1 MFRLKVRTAR
11 PTTFQFKNRLSSVRE
26 VETSFRRMNVTGNGR
41 LTREEM
47 LSGDEFTREEIEAMF
62 ELGDLDRN
70 GQLDL
75 SEFVGKQLNSL

>member
-1 MFRLKVRTAR
+1 M
-11 PTTFQFKNRLSSVRE
+11 
-26 VETSFRRMNVTGNGR
+26 TGNGR